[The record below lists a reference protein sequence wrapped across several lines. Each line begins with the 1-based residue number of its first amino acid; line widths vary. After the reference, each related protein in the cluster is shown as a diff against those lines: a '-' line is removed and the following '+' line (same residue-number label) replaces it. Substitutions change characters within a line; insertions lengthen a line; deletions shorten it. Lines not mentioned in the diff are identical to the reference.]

1 MPLSKSTLTIILLCL
16 FTFSTL
22 MFSHI
27 SLSILKVLLTSLC
40 LFPSLAIL
48 LRTSL
53 YILLCYTFASM
64 GCAATSQ
71 FHYGFFSFVY
81 TLDIKYSFSLLFF
94 YYYILSAILCTFNF
108 TFSFYS
114 FFVASLL
121 LCFEISFVPHISQL
135 FPRDKFLFPV
145 FFCFCTFILAPTIL
159 YKCYYLPSCCYKLYL
174 AISPSILRRF
184 SWS

>member
-1 MPLSKSTLTIILLCL
+1 
-16 FTFSTL
+16 

-27 SLSILKVLLTSLC
+27 SLSILKALLTSLC
-40 LFPSLAIL
+40 LFPSLGVL

-53 YILLCYTFASM
+53 YIPLCYTFASM

-71 FHYGFFSFVY
+71 FHHGFFSFVY
-81 TLDIKYSFSLLFF
+81 TLNIKYSFSLLFF

-108 TFSFYS
+108 TLLFHS

-135 FPRDKFLFPV
+135 FSRDKFLFPV

-159 YKCYYLPSCCYKLYL
+159 YKCYYFPSCCHKLHS
-174 AISPSILRRF
+174 AISLSILQRF
-184 SWS
+184 SQS